1 MATLVLC
8 FFFFFFF
15 LFHTISCATA
25 ATDCDACLH
34 QSKAAYFHSSSP
46 ISSGAC
52 GYGYLAKGLYE
63 GYTAAG
69 VPSLF
74 KDGVGCGTCF
84 HVKCKDKKL
93 CRGRGTKVVLTNNYK
108 SDSGID
114 LVLSDR
120 AFISMA
126 YKDKAREILDRR
138 IMDIE
143 YKRIPCEYTNQNLS
157 VRIEASSKKPDSL
170 AVAFLYQGG
179 QTEIVAVS
187 VIDQFGRSRP
197 MVRIYGTVWDM
208 SPVPEG
214 PLSFRLLVAQGFDGS
229 MAASEKGLPAD
240 WKVGEI
246 YDLGVQMNGIID
258 YRDGCSGC

>member
-1 MATLVLC
+1 MAIFVPC
-8 FFFFFFF
+8 FFFFY
-15 LFHTISCATA
+15 LLLTVSCAAA
-25 ATDCDACLH
+25 ATDCDACLR

-46 ISSGAC
+46 ISWAC
-52 GYGYLAKGLYE
+52 GYGYLAKDLYE

-84 HVKCKDKKL
+84 LVKCKDKKL

-126 YKDKAREILDRR
+126 YKDKAREMLDRR
-138 IMDIE
+138 IIDIE

-157 VRIEASSKKPDSL
+157 VRVEASSKKPDSL

-214 PLSFRLLVAQGFDGS
+214 PLSFSLLVAQGFDGS
-229 MAASEKGLPAD
+229 MAASEKDLPAD

>member
-1 MATLVLC
+1 MAILALC
-8 FFFFFFF
+8 FFFFCLLNAF
-15 LFHTISCATA
+15 SCAIA
-25 ATDCDACLH
+25 ANDCDACLH
-34 QSKAAYFHSSSP
+34 QSNATYFRSASP

-52 GYGYLAKGLYE
+52 GYGYLAKSLYE

-69 VPSLF
+69 IPTLF

-84 HVKCKDKKL
+84 HVRCKDKEL
-93 CRGRGTKVVLTNNYK
+93 CRRRGTKVVLTDK
-108 SDSGID
+108 HGSDFGTD

-126 YKDKAREILDRR
+126 YKDKARDILDRR
-138 IMDIE
+138 NIDIE

-157 VRIEASSKKPDSL
+157 IRIEASSKKPDSL

-179 QTEIVAVS
+179 KTEIGAVS
-187 VIDQFGRSRP
+187 VFDQFGRSRT
-197 MVRIYGTVWDM
+197 MVRIYGPVWDM

-214 PLSFRLLVAQGFDGS
+214 PLSFRLLVPLGFDGS
-229 MAASEKGLPAD
+229 MVNSKKDLPAD

-246 YDLGVQMNGIID
+246 YDLGVQMNGITD
-258 YRDGCSGC
+258 YRDGCGTC